1 MAIFETLSSVKLM
14 FCVSVLNLCELFKN
28 SDKAFMLLSH
38 LERTTAELNLVH
50 VHALYHL
57 CTADEC
63 YAQTGDSQLELHF
76 FFSILLVRC
85 YYNKIYLKKT
95 ECFGHFTLG
104 RTLLFI
110 RQDRL
115 STYGKRK
122 GVQRA
127 NIESISRQ

>member
-1 MAIFETLSSVKLM
+1 
-14 FCVSVLNLCELFKN
+14 
-28 SDKAFMLLSH
+28 MLLLRSEH
-38 LERTTAELNLVH
+38 MTAVLNLVH
-50 VHALYHL
+50 IHALYHL

-63 YAQTGDSQLELHF
+63 YAQTGNSQLELHF
-76 FFSILLVRC
+76 FFLFFSILLVRC

-104 RTLLFI
+104 RTLLLI

-127 NIESISRQ
+127 NIESVSQQ

>member
-1 MAIFETLSSVKLM
+1 
-14 FCVSVLNLCELFKN
+14 
-28 SDKAFMLLSH
+28 MLPLHSEH
-38 LERTTAELNLVH
+38 MTAVLNLVH
-50 VHALYHL
+50 IHALYHL

-76 FFSILLVRC
+76 YFFFSILLVQC

-110 RQDRL
+110 RQTVNLR
-115 STYGKRK
+115 KRK

-127 NIESISRQ
+127 NIESISQQ